1 MLSVSQFA
9 RKCGLGRTTVLY
21 YEACGLLKPALRS
34 AANYRYYGEN
44 EVRLLEQVRLYR
56 SIGLSVRDIGRML
69 GGSKTETVALLQR
82 RLQELDA
89 EIQERR
95 SHQQLIVRLLRN
107 KRMLRTTKNM
117 TKEQWT
123 AIMRSAGFTD
133 DDMHRWHHE
142 FERSAPEE
150 HQAFLQYLHIP
161 EDEVRLVREWSRKA
175 EDRPRVR

>member
-21 YEACGLLKPALRS
+21 YEACGLLKPVFRS
-34 AANYRYYGEN
+34 AANYRFYGEN
-44 EVRLLEQVRLYR
+44 EVRLLEQIRLYR
-56 SIGLSVRDIGRML
+56 SIGLSVRDIRRML
-69 GGSKTETVALLQR
+69 GGTKTDTVVLLQR

-95 SHQQLIVRLLRN
+95 SHQQLIVRLLRS
-107 KRMLRTTKNM
+107 KKMLRTTKNM

-123 AIMRSAGFTD
+123 SIMRSAGFTE
-133 DDMHRWHHE
+133 DDMHRWHCE

-150 HQAFLQYLHIP
+150 HQAFLQYLHIG
-161 EDEVRLVREWSRKA
+161 EKEIGTIREWSRKA
-175 EDRPRVR
+175 ADSPKPR